1 MGYTISHHSDDAD
14 SSGHSLLIM
23 AKSPKSLC
31 LTKVASPIGDILLV
45 TDKQVLISLDYE
57 GYEHRMMRLLEK
69 RYGSFNLVDS
79 NKQDNQIHKLI
90 NKLQAYL
97 AGDLTAID
105 TISVNPGGTA
115 FQAKVWQALRSI
127 TPGTVMSYGELAR
140 HLGNP
145 AAVRAVGT
153 TNGLNPISIVL
164 PCHRVIGANGSLTG
178 YAGGIERKRWL
189 LEHEGVDL
197 SHTSSKHGQQLSLLD

>member
-1 MGYTISHHSDDAD
+1 MGE
-14 SSGHSLLIM
+14 
-23 AKSPKSLC
+23 
-31 LTKVASPIGDILLV
+31 ILLV
-45 TDKQVLISLDYE
+45 TDGVVLVSLDYE
-57 GYEHRMMRLLEK
+57 GYEHRMMHLLEK
-69 RYGSFNLVDS
+69 RYGAFD
-79 NKQDNQIHKLI
+79 LI
-90 NKLQAYL
+90 ASSQEPRLQPLIENLQAYL
-97 AGDLTAID
+97 SGDLTAID
-105 TISVNPGGTA
+105 TISVNPGGTK
-115 FQAKVWQALRSI
+115 FQAQVWQALRTI
-127 TPGTVMSYGELAR
+127 PAGTVMSYGELAR

-197 SHTSSKHGQQLSLLD
+197 DQPQQYGQQLSLLDN

>member
-1 MGYTISHHSDDAD
+1 
-14 SSGHSLLIM
+14 M
-23 AKSPKSLC
+23 AKPTTVLY
-31 LTKVASPIGDILLV
+31 LTTINSPIGDILLV
-45 TDKQVLISLDYE
+45 TEGDVLVSLDYT

-69 RYGSFNLVDS
+69 RYGPFSLTEDPHTCPPPPPEIANAI
-79 NKQDNQIHKLI
+79 QH
-90 NKLQAYL
+90 YL

-105 TISVNPGGTA
+105 SIQVNPGGTQ
-115 FQAKVWQALRSI
+115 FQSTVWHALRSI
-127 TPGTVMSYGELAR
+127 PPGTVMSYGALAK

-153 TNGLNPISIVL
+153 TNSLNPISIVL

-178 YAGGIERKRWL
+178 YAGGIDRKRWL

-197 SHTSSKHGQQLSLLD
+197 AQLKQSDQQLSLLDL

>member
-1 MGYTISHHSDDAD
+1 MTKI
-14 SSGHSLLIM
+14 
-23 AKSPKSLC
+23 PKSLD

-45 TDKQVLISLDYE
+45 TDSEALVSLDYE

-69 RYGSFNLVDS
+69 RYGAFDLVDS
-79 NKQDNQIHKLI
+79 TGQNNNNELNLDHLIEQI
-90 NKLQAYL
+90 QSYL
-97 AGDLTAID
+97 KGDLTAID
-105 TISVNPGGTA
+105 HIPVKPGGTA
-115 FQAKVWQALRSI
+115 FQAKVWQTLRSI
-127 TPGTVMSYGELAR
+127 PAGTVISYGELA
-140 HLGNP
+140 HQINNP

-189 LEHEGVDL
+189 LEHEGVEL
-197 SHTSSKHGQQLSLLD
+197 AQLQQPRHSQQLSLLDS

>member
-1 MGYTISHHSDDAD
+1 MFAMTKAT
-14 SSGHSLLIM
+14 
-23 AKSPKSLC
+23 KSLC
-31 LTKVASPIGDILLV
+31 LTKLTSPIGEMLLV
-45 TDKQVLISLDYE
+45 TDDQVLVSLDYE

-69 RYGSFNLVDS
+69 RYGSFNLAEPNGNNS
-79 NKQDNQIHKLI
+79 KPHELI
-90 NKLQAYL
+90 TNIQAYL

-105 TISVNPGGTA
+105 KIPVNPGGTE
-115 FQAKVWQALRSI
+115 FQATVWQALRSI
-127 TPGTVMSYGELAR
+127 APGTVMSYGGLAR
-140 HLGNP
+140 QLGKP

-189 LEHEGVDL
+189 LAHEGVDL
-197 SHTSSKHGQQLSLLD
+197 TQLPSSSKHGQQLSLLD

>member
-1 MGYTISHHSDDAD
+1 
-14 SSGHSLLIM
+14 M
-23 AKSPKSLC
+23 ASRRMFVLVKEMVKAPKSLH
-31 LTKVASPIGDILLV
+31 LIKLASPIGEILLV
-45 TDKQVLISLDYE
+45 TDEQVLVSLDYE

-69 RYGSFNLVDS
+69 RYGPFNLVES
-79 NKQDNQIHKLI
+79 NSNNSQLDQLVTSIE
-90 NKLQAYL
+90 AYL
-97 AGDLTAID
+97 AGELTAID
-105 TISVNPGGTA
+105 NIPVNPGGTK
-115 FQAKVWQALRSI
+115 FQANVWQALRSI
-127 TPGTVMSYGELAR
+127 APGTVMSYGELAR
-140 HLGNP
+140 HLGKP

-197 SHTSSKHGQQLSLLD
+197 TRPPAPDKHGQQLSLLE